1 MTRASAAIADHPL
14 RRVRRKRGLT
24 LVVLADLSGLSVPF
38 LSMVE
43 NGQRSLS
50 RRDHINALAAALRVA
65 PAEIAPST
73 IPGFDEWAQVPRGH
87 VTASPSQGAAALM
100 NMQDWRSP
108 RGWPTTA
115 RRRTRTLVV
124 KLRLLVALSTG
135 R

>member
-100 NMQDWRSP
+100 KCRTGAAREAGRRPPGDA
-108 RGWPTTA
+108 RGPWW
-115 RRRTRTLVV
+115 
-124 KLRLLVALSTG
+124 SN
-135 R
+135 